1 MTNDEFKVLDDVFR
15 TIPDYAKA
23 SIYEFLNKGIKSQ
36 IPISDNAQTSIFMHM
51 VCLFGWI
58 VGLGKN
64 CG

>member
-1 MTNDEFKVLDDVFR
+1 MTNDEFKVFDDVFR
-15 TIPDYAKA
+15 AIPDCAKA
-23 SIYEFLNKGIKSQ
+23 SIYEFPNKGIESQ
-36 IPISDNAQTSIFMHM
+36 IPISDDTQAGIFMYM